1 LRDGPGEDLVG
12 LNKIRCLAQTIA
24 DAARGAERLG
34 DQAHAPTE
42 SKREPRTGKEI
53 RHDRRQIDLDERL
66 RAREPQR
73 LCELDIVGVHRLC
86 SLPDIGDD
94 QRQRRHQHDE
104 DRGCLRKTEPDDGED
119 RRKRRKTRPTE
130 VDDSAAYDDSIHNL
144 PPDAAF
150 RESLFDA
157 MADDEGA
164 TFWESVYGQPIHN
177 YPKSYV
183 DQETGELE
191 QMDDEEYAQYV
202 RRKMWE
208 KSWEGIEAQREERVK
223 AQRAKE
229 RSRKEEA
236 GRGPGKAGLHNGRT
250 FDFEVE
256 ESLRRGEERRQRKRW
271 KTLWDDYLQRWISL
285 QRLIDDKSTDSADAQ
300 QTSLRNKIAWPVES
314 GRRDDV
320 SPAQIENFV
329 LNGAKN
335 ANPDLDHE
343 TALLSALKV
352 ERVRWHPDKIQQ
364 RFGSLGIDEKTM
376 KGVTAVFQ
384 VIDRMWNER
393 KEQR

>member
-1 LRDGPGEDLVG
+1 MPGNTPE
-12 LNKIRCLAQTIA
+12 NKSDDYDFLDNMTSAPQTK
-24 DAARGAERLG
+24 RFRFKER
-34 DQAHAPTE
+34 
-42 SKREPRTGKEI
+42 S
-53 RHDRRQIDLDERL
+53 RL
-66 RAREPQR
+66 SR
-73 LCELDIVGVHRLC
+73 
-86 SLPDIGDD
+86 D
-94 QRQRRHQHDE
+94 QRAHSPSTHHSSSIHDGHRRDPSH
-104 DRGCLRKTEPDDGED
+104 P

-130 VDDSAAYDDSIHNL
+130 VDDPAAYDDSIHNL
-144 PPDAAF
+144 PPEAAF

-164 TFWESVYGQPIHN
+164 TFWEGVYGQPIHN

-208 KSWEGIEAQREERVK
+208 KSWEGIEAAREERAK

-236 GRGPGKAGLHNGRT
+236 GRGPGKAGFHNGRT

-285 QRLIDDKSTDSADAQ
+285 QRLIDDKSTDSADTQ
-300 QTSLRNKIAWPVES
+300 QTLLRNKIAWPVES
-314 GRRDDV
+314 GKRDDV

-364 RFGSLGIDEKTM
+364 RFGSLGIDEETM

-384 VIDRMWNER
+384 VIDRMWSER

>member
-1 LRDGPGEDLVG
+1 LTLGLLTDSVPQEVLLLCVPLAHTGTIRIPKPETVMPGNTPE
-12 LNKIRCLAQTIA
+12 NKSDDYDFLHNMTSAPQAKRF
-24 DAARGAERLG
+24 RFKER
-34 DQAHAPTE
+34 
-42 SKREPRTGKEI
+42 S
-53 RHDRRQIDLDERL
+53 RL
-66 RAREPQR
+66 SR
-73 LCELDIVGVHRLC
+73 
-86 SLPDIGDD
+86 D
-94 QRQRRHQHDE
+94 QRAHSPSTHHSSSIHDGHRQ
-104 DRGCLRKTEPDDGED
+104 DPSRP

-130 VDDSAAYDDSIHNL
+130 VDDPAAYDDSIHNL
-144 PPDAAF
+144 PPEAAF

-164 TFWESVYGQPIHN
+164 TFWEGVYGQPIHN

-208 KSWEGIEAQREERVK
+208 KSWEGIEAQREERAK

-229 RSRKEEA
+229 RSCKEEA
-236 GRGPGKAGLHNGRT
+236 RRGPGKTGLHNGRT

-300 QTSLRNKIAWPVES
+300 QTLLRNKIAWPVES
-314 GRRDDV
+314 GKRDDV
-320 SPAQIENFV
+320 SPALIENFV

-384 VIDRMWNER
+384 VIDRMWSER

>member
-1 LRDGPGEDLVG
+1 MPGNTPE
-12 LNKIRCLAQTIA
+12 NKSDDYGFLDNMTSAPQTK
-24 DAARGAERLG
+24 RFRFKERSRL
-34 DQAHAPTE
+34 
-42 SKREPRTGKEI
+42 SR
-53 RHDRRQIDLDERL
+53 DRRTHSPSTHHSSSIHD
-66 RAREPQR
+66 
-73 LCELDIVGVHRLC
+73 GHRRDP
-86 SLPDIGDD
+86 SHP
-94 QRQRRHQHDE
+94 
-104 DRGCLRKTEPDDGED
+104 

-130 VDDSAAYDDSIHNL
+130 VDDPAAYDESIHNL
-144 PPDAAF
+144 PPEAAF

-164 TFWESVYGQPIHN
+164 TFWEGVYGQPIHN

-208 KSWEGIEAQREERVK
+208 KSWEGIEAAREERAK

-229 RSRKEEA
+229 RSRKEEV
-236 GRGPGKAGLHNGRT
+236 GRGSGKAGLHDGRM

-285 QRLIDDKSTDSADAQ
+285 QRLIDDKSTDSADTQ
-300 QTSLRNKIAWPVES
+300 QTLLRNKIAWPVES
-314 GRRDDV
+314 GKRDDV

-364 RFGSLGIDEKTM
+364 RFGSLGIDEETM

-384 VIDRMWNER
+384 VIDRMWSER